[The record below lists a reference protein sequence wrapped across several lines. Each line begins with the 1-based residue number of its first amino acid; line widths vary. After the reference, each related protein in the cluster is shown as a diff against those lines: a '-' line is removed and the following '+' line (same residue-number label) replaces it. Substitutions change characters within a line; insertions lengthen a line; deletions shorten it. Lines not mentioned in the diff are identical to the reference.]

1 MMNRASE
8 MTNLIAA
15 LADVYQAETRLREL
29 DDALSVNLDEQADQ
43 TRAWAWREADKRDAL
58 FNLLLMMPHN
68 DYLRLLGAIGED

>member
-43 TRAWAWREADKRDAL
+43 TRAWAWREADKREAL
-58 FNLLLMMPHN
+58 FNLLLIMPHN
-68 DYLRLLGAIGED
+68 DYMRLLGAIGED

>member
-1 MMNRASE
+1 MNRASE

-43 TRAWAWREADKRDAL
+43 TRAWAWREADKREAL
-58 FNLLLMMPHN
+58 FNLLLIMPHN
-68 DYLRLLGAIGED
+68 DYMRLLGAIGED

>member
-58 FNLLLMMPHN
+58 FNLLLMT
-68 DYLRLLGAIGED
+68 GKKS